1 MITKEKALEI
11 AIEYAKTRNRN
22 YIYIE
27 TERVNYQENIR
38 IPHGKYYEQKRS
50 VYTITCHNEGYLD
63 PISNYITV
71 DAETGEILFTITQHG
86 YAEDWED

>member
-1 MITKEKALEI
+1 MITKEKAVEI

-38 IPHGKYYEQKRS
+38 IPHGKYYEQKE
-50 VYTITCHNEGYLD
+50 VFIQLLAIMKVTWIQFLIILLLMQKEEKCYL
-63 PISNYITV
+63 
-71 DAETGEILFTITQHG
+71 L
-86 YAEDWED
+86 